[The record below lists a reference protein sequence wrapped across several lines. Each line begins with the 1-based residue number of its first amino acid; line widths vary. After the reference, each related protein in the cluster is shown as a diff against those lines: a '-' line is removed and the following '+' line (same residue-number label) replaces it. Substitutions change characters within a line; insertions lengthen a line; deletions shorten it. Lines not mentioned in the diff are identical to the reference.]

1 MPFWQAHSALVAQC
15 SIRHLGLCCCTD
27 DNHCPHP
34 LYQLYQTKAESELE
48 LRKAEPGSAKTAT
61 MLLNL
66 AWKKSMS
73 FYREE
78 YCFVSWRQIPERE
91 GDEEQGVEPDLPDHI
106 HCELLAFMGN
116 EPVSGLHY
124 PALGLVRWPKNE
136 SAPQGVKPVSEE
148 LAVLLEAGVIY
159 PPAIAIARDAVG
171 WLSGTEDASEA
182 AAVERFTN
190 ALRDELENQRNR
202 PFFLEAIS

>member
-1 MPFWQAHSALVAQC
+1 
-15 SIRHLGLCCCTD
+15 
-27 DNHCPHP
+27 
-34 LYQLYQTKAESELE
+34 
-48 LRKAEPGSAKTAT
+48 
-61 MLLNL
+61 
-66 AWKKSMS
+66 MS

-78 YCFVSWRQIPERE
+78 YCFVSWRQIPERV

-106 HCELLAFMGN
+106 HCELLAFLGN

-136 SAPQGVKPVSEE
+136 SAPQGLKPVSEE

-202 PFFLEAIS
+202 PFFLAKSLVWHYIAYVKTGDYCWILGYDASEKEPLWFVSGDYFAYTCHAEEFDVDVAYLCERFGML